1 MAGWIMTPHD
11 AAALGLD
18 VRPDGKDAMVILRNG
33 AAFAWIERSRRD
45 RHLWRGVM
53 AGGDLYH
60 ARTVS
65 ELLDVLAANAPPR

>member
-1 MAGWIMTPHD
+1 MTPHK

-18 VRPDGKDAMVILRNG
+18 IRPDGKDALIVMRGG

-45 RHLWRGVM
+45 RHLWRGVT
-53 AGGDLYH
+53 AGGTLYH

-65 ELLDVLAANAPPR
+65 ELIDLIAADMPPR